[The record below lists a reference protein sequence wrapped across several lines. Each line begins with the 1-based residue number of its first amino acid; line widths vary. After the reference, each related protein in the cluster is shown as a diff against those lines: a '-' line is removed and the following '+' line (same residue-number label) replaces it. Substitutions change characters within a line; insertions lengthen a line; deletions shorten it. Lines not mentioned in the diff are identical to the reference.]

1 VRAPKQ
7 EEYGWKLIHADV
19 CRSPTRPL
27 LLCVMVGT
35 GAQLL
40 GMASVTLLF
49 ALLGFL
55 SPSNRGA
62 LGTTMVVT
70 WTLFASLAG
79 YFATRLHISFGRE
92 EWKKCVALTATC
104 FPAVVFASI
113 L

>member
-1 VRAPKQ
+1 
-7 EEYGWKLIHADV
+7 
-19 CRSPTRPL
+19 
-27 LLCVMVGT
+27 MVGT